1 MLTARQ
7 AFLKNFNNPLKM
19 RLYFLQKLPS
29 LFFWGVQVKS
39 LTPERGQTRIPYGWR
54 TQNPFR
60 STYFAAQNG
69 AAELSTGML
78 GLLALSDQPP
88 CSMLIVGMEAT
99 FVKKANSWVT
109 FTCEDGA
116 AIQAAVQKAID
127 TGEAQSIKV
136 NSIGVQEDTGAV
148 VAKMSFTWSFKRK

>member
-29 LFFWGVQVKS
+29 LFFWGVRIKS
-39 LTPERGQTRIPYGWR
+39 VTPERGQTRIPFTWR

-78 GLLALSDQPP
+78 ALLALSDQPP
-88 CSMLIVGMEAT
+88 CSMLVVSMEAT
-99 FVKKANSWVT
+99 FVKKATSWVT
-109 FTCEDGA
+109 FTCEEGA
-116 AIQAAVQKAID
+116 AIQATVQKAVD
-127 TGEAQSIKV
+127 TGEAQSITV
-136 NSIGVQEDTGAV
+136 NSIGVQENTGAV

>member
-1 MLTARQ
+1 MSTARQ

-29 LFFWGVQVKS
+29 LFFWGVQIKS
-39 LTPERGQTRIPYGWR
+39 VTPERGQTRIPYGWR

-60 STYFAAQNG
+60 STYFAAQSG

-88 CSMLIVGMEAT
+88 CSMLIVSMEAA
-99 FVKKANSWVT
+99 FVKKATSWVT

-116 AIQAAVQKAID
+116 AIQVAVQKAVD
-127 TGEAQSIKV
+127 TGEAQSITV
-136 NSIGVQEDTGAV
+136 YSIGVQEDNGAV